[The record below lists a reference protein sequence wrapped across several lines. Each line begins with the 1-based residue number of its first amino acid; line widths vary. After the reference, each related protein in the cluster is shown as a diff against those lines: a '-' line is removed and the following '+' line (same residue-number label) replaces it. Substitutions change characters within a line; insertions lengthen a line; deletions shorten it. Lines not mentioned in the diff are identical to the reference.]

1 MNNKI
6 KFKIYSIDG
15 KSFEEEIDAIYLD
28 VPNHGIIGL
37 LKGHTPYCAMLHIST
52 FYTINNGVKTYFAIS
67 GGTIN
72 FKNNEAILL
81 AQTYEKEDELD
92 KARIEKVRD
101 EAINLLSKIDKND
114 QVAYDNA
121 SFTLK
126 KAINRLKILK

>member
-1 MNNKI
+1 
-6 KFKIYSIDG
+6 
-15 KSFEEEIDAIYLD
+15 
-28 VPNHGIIGL
+28 
-37 LKGHTPYCAMLHIST
+37 MLHIST

-101 EAINLLSKIDKND
+101 EAIDLLSKIDKND

>member
-37 LKGHTPYCAMLHIST
+37 LKGHTPY
-52 FYTINNGVKTYFAIS
+52 

>member
-1 MNNKI
+1 
-6 KFKIYSIDG
+6 
-15 KSFEEEIDAIYLD
+15 
-28 VPNHGIIGL
+28 
-37 LKGHTPYCAMLHIST
+37 MLHIST

-101 EAINLLSKIDKND
+101 DAINLLSKIDKND

>member
-1 MNNKI
+1 
-6 KFKIYSIDG
+6 
-15 KSFEEEIDAIYLD
+15 
-28 VPNHGIIGL
+28 
-37 LKGHTPYCAMLHIST
+37 MLHIST